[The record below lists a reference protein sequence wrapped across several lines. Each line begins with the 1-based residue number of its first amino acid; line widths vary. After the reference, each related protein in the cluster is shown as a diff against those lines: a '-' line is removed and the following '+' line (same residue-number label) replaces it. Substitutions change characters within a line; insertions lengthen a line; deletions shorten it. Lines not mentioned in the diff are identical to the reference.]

1 MKWLRKILAVCS
13 FCTLLTTVN
22 CFAMTEEIT
31 FSDDSNYCYKTY
43 QIQEEEEKL
52 FLEMLEKEITVGE
65 QKYKYINYD
74 KSGGNVETIID
85 ISQEKTIL
93 SKTKNIDNIIEQ
105 LGETIKYEE
114 NGFVGEYTLNP
125 NTLKI
130 TTNENGF
137 REVLIEKTITY
148 TNLEKNDLSF
158 IPKETQKNG
167 LTLNLLNVEWEV
179 ETTKEIGSYIVP
191 NTYIGKGYY
200 ATKQRIDYPDTYT
213 VTGEYFGTATKIEE
227 NPISITVKYEKI
239 VEDDKEEINILPVAG
254 GISGILVIVLLFFTG
269 NITVYNYKNEQWKK
283 VGKARMK
290 RNNKIKLDRFSLIE
304 SSNKYKLV
312 FSKRLTQKVKG
323 KMITISKNNTTK
335 QMLANVNNQINY
347 TIETRI

>member
-1 MKWLRKILAVCS
+1 MKWLKKILAVCS

-22 CFAMTEEIT
+22 CFAMAGEIN
-31 FSDDSNYCYKTY
+31 FSEDSNCCYKTY
-43 QIQEEEEKL
+43 QIMENEEDL
-52 FLEMLEKEITVGE
+52 FLEMLEKEIVVGE
-65 QKYKYINYD
+65 QKYKYVNYE
-74 KSGGNVETIID
+74 KSGGNVETTID

-93 SKTKNIDNIIEQ
+93 SKSKNIDDIVEQ
-105 LGETIKYEE
+105 LGETMKYEKD
-114 NGFVGEYTLNP
+114 GFIGEYILNP
-125 NTLKI
+125 NTIKI

-137 REVLIEKTITY
+137 KEVLIEKTITY

-213 VTGEYFGTATKIEE
+213 VTAEYFGTATKVDEK
-227 NPISITVKYEKI
+227 PINIVVEYEKI
-239 VEDDKEEINILPVAG
+239 DEEKDFNILPSVVG
-254 GISGILVIVLLFFTG
+254 GISGTVIIVLLFFTG
-269 NITVYNYKNEQWKK
+269 NITVYNYKNNQWKK
-283 VGKARMK
+283 VGKVRMK
-290 RNNKIKLDRFSLIE
+290 KNNKIKLDRFALIE
-304 SSNKYKLV
+304 NTNKYKLV
-312 FSKRLTQKVKG
+312 FSKKLTQKING
-323 KMITISKNNTTK
+323 QMITISKNNTTK

-347 TIETRI
+347 SIETRI